1 MVDKDGVMLR
11 TLELR
16 FVPSR
21 EVIKEPA
28 GFKWKTCN
36 CN

>member
-11 TLELR
+11 TLEFR
-16 FVPSR
+16 FVPTR

-28 GFKWKTCN
+28 GFQ
-36 CN
+36 